1 VTAFKVCLA
10 TNRVDEQ
17 KRPVWRDCG
26 TAKLLPGGTIDVT
39 AWTVFGKLRVGL
51 YPARVVTSKGPSH
64 IAGVS
69 GDNLIWDMGVAYRN
83 QSGGYNV
90 VLDSP
95 GGEWRL
101 FLFPEKV
108 LASAQAA

>member
-1 VTAFKVCLA
+1 MTTFKVCLA

-17 KRPVWRDCG
+17 RRPVWRDCG
-26 TAKLLPGGTIDVT
+26 KATELRGGLIDVT

-51 YPARVVTSKGPSH
+51 HPARVVTAKSPSH
-64 IAGVS
+64 IATVT
-69 GDNLIWDMGVAYRN
+69 GDNVQWDMGVAYRN
-83 QSGGYNV
+83 QQGGYNV

-108 LASAQAA
+108 LASALF